1 MENPGRAPPS
11 PLALEDNLRIN
22 LSNGV
27 DETIHKMANAECV
40 FEKTFTNKDWSPPK
54 GYSVLL
60 EIQSPPSKGQIR
72 FHFPHIVLSKLYQNI
87 MNETTNPNG
96 SQVMDCLA
104 EISNVTY
111 GLTKIKLNQEGFN
124 LNMALPFAGKTEDI
138 PGTPGNKTVIPFKV
152 FDETCFIEVVILAAS

>member
-1 MENPGRAPPS
+1 
-11 PLALEDNLRIN
+11 
-22 LSNGV
+22 
-27 DETIHKMANAECV
+27 
-40 FEKTFTNKDWSPPK
+40 
-54 GYSVLL
+54 
-60 EIQSPPSKGQIR
+60 
-72 FHFPHIVLSKLYQNI
+72 
-87 MNETTNPNG
+87 MNETTKPNG

>member
-1 MENPGRAPPS
+1 MGLSGGSQAS
-11 PLALEDNLRIN
+11 ALVLEDNLKIN

-40 FEKTFTNKDWSPPK
+40 FEKPFVDKNWSPPK

-72 FHFPHIVLSKLYQNI
+72 FHFSHQVLAKLYQNI
-87 MNETTNPNG
+87 MNETAHPDG
-96 SQVMDCLA
+96 VQVMDCLA

-111 GLTKIKLNQEGFN
+111 GLTKLKLNKEGFD
-124 LNMALPFAGKTEDI
+124 LNMALPYAGKTEDI
-138 PGTPGNKTVIPFKV
+138 PGTAGHKTVIPFKV
-152 FDETCFIEVVILAAS
+152 YGETCFIEVIILNL

>member
-1 MENPGRAPPS
+1 MENPGSAPPS

-72 FHFPHIVLSKLYQNI
+72 FHFPTLYFLSF
-87 MNETTNPNG
+87 
-96 SQVMDCLA
+96 
-104 EISNVTY
+104 
-111 GLTKIKLNQEGFN
+111 IKTL
-124 LNMALPFAGKTEDI
+124 
-138 PGTPGNKTVIPFKV
+138 
-152 FDETCFIEVVILAAS
+152 